1 LRHSYKSG
9 GRGPVKPRVNRRIRA
24 PEIRVISDDG
34 EQLGIMTPHE
44 ALAMAE
50 ERGLDLVEVAPTAKP
65 PVCRVMDYGKY
76 LYQQSK
82 KAQEAKRHQRTIQ
95 VKEVKFRPKIDDHD
109 FEFKKNH
116 VIRFL
121 KGENKKIEDEM
132 MALLE
137 EEEKIRATLSTV
149 EAETQQFL
157 DERRSEIE
165 HHRARNEELSRQ
177 LTKAQD
183 NYRSC
188 FSRLPDTMQE
198 QYRKIKGVRGT
209 AVCVVTDET
218 CPGCSS
224 ILTPQFLNELK
235 KRTDVLL
242 CDNCGRMLVFVAAD
256 DGTQAV

>member
-1 LRHSYKSG
+1 MDDILDILVKIQQYDEEISTTQRKINEIPKKIAAIETQIENTRNQLLERQERVQHVKKTYKLKEGDIAENESKITKLNSQTFA
-9 GRGPVKPRVNRRIRA
+9 VKTNEEYRA
-24 PEIRVISDDG
+24 IITEI
-34 EQLGIMTPHE
+34 E
-44 ALAMAE
+44 
-50 ERGLDLVEVAPTAKP
+50 
-65 PVCRVMDYGKY
+65 
-76 LYQQSK
+76 
-82 KAQEAKRHQRTIQ
+82 
-95 VKEVKFRPKIDDHD
+95 
-109 FEFKKNH
+109 
-116 VIRFL
+116 FL

-165 HHRARNEELSRQ
+165 HHRARTEELTGQ

-198 QYRKIKGVRGT
+198 QYKKIKGVRGT